1 MRILWTV
8 AGYQLLQF
16 SRTKGVILVL
26 FLLPLLLIFILGTA
40 LSEEIKTGDV
50 KLSLVK
56 VAMVNQGQSLWNERL
71 KAYLDYPK
79 TREILQVQE
88 LPSREEAV
96 RALQEGRAEYGLIVP
111 AGFGEAL
118 LHGQPA
124 SWELIAGKDLG
135 KNLIAETALESY
147 LAYANSVQAAVLT
160 LGPQAAKAMLAD
172 ASGYAGAS
180 ESFVAT
186 GKLGNKGKEYTALQY
201 YAVSMLV
208 MFMMYAGMMAPISLV
223 SEREDH
229 TMLRLRSMP
238 VTMNQIV
245 FGKMLG
251 NGLLTL
257 MQALV
262 IVGVTHYVYGVYWGD
277 RPVII
282 LAICLAV
289 TLVSMALAMLA
300 SLFYRNVKSVSMALQ
315 IVIFLMTILSGGFD
329 LDVDGELVQIAKFT
343 VNHWANRGL
352 LELMLDGDVQLVL
365 HYVKVLAAIAAA
377 LAAVAFMAYRK
388 VGYHE

>member
-1 MRILWTV
+1 M
-8 AGYQLLQF
+8 
-16 SRTKGVILVL
+16 
-26 FLLPLLLIFILGTA
+26 P
-40 LSEEIKTGDV
+40 
-50 KLSLVK
+50 
-56 VAMVNQGQSLWNERL
+56 
-71 KAYLDYPK
+71 
-79 TREILQVQE
+79 
-88 LPSREEAV
+88 
-96 RALQEGRAEYGLIVP
+96 
-111 AGFGEAL
+111 
-118 LHGQPA
+118 
-124 SWELIAGKDLG
+124 
-135 KNLIAETALESY
+135 
-147 LAYANSVQAAVLT
+147 
-160 LGPQAAKAMLAD
+160 AD

-180 ESFVAT
+180 DSFVAM

-208 MFMMYAGMMAPISLV
+208 MFMMFAGTVAAISLV

-251 NGLLTL
+251 NGLLIL

-262 IVGVTHYVYGVYWGD
+262 IIGVTHHVYGVYWGD

-282 LAICLAV
+282 LAVCLAV

-300 SLFYRNVKSVSMALQ
+300 SLFCRNVKSVSMALQ
-315 IVIFLMTILSGGFD
+315 IVIFLMTILSGGLD
-329 LDVDGELVQIAKFT
+329 LEVNGELVQIAEFT
-343 VNHWANRGL
+343 VNHWANRSL
-352 LELMLDGDVQLVL
+352 LELMLDGDTQLVL
-365 HYVKVLAAIAAA
+365 HYVKVLAAIASA